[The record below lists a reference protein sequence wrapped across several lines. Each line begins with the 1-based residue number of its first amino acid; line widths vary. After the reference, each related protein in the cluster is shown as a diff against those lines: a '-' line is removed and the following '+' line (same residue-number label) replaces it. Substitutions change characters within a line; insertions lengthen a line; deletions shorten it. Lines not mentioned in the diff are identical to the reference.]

1 MLQEVHRR
9 RFEHEDRMRTLKLLS
24 MRLAAFFTLA
34 LLAGLIILVPLV
46 AFVPGFPDY
55 LASILGFCPTLTT
68 VLLLTIAV
76 CFAAATVGFKYI
88 AMEISHGPDN
98 TRQDRSFFLA
108 SEGLIA
114 DALSLAQGG
123 VGTNKNHPFYSDVT
137 EEGFVAHELR
147 EVGVRLFRDQKYTA
161 ALEFFLLAGE
171 KLNAR
176 SPRTDL
182 IDYDIERAR
191 NWADTGNCLASLEQ
205 YEVAFGPLE
214 NSLAIIENL
223 SDDLTCGTLSELL
236 DILAMIDSLASA
248 QGRDD
253 LTDRQRPVRERL
265 QRLLDEGLERLAER
279 RAQGIIADHWFRWP
293 GVQSTV
299 TRG

>member
-1 MLQEVHRR
+1 MIQEVHRR

-24 MRLAAFFTLA
+24 MRLAAFLTLA
-34 LLAGLIILVPLV
+34 LLVGLIILGPLV

-68 VLLLTIAV
+68 VLLLTVAV
-76 CFAAATVGFKYI
+76 CFAAATIGFKYI
-88 AMEISHGPDN
+88 ALEISHSPDN
-98 TRQDRSFFLA
+98 TRQDRSLFLA
-108 SEGLIA
+108 SEGFIA
-114 DALSLAQGG
+114 DGLSLAQGG

-191 NWADTGNCLASLEQ
+191 NWADTGNCLDKQ
-205 YEVAFGPLE
+205 QPPC
-214 NSLAIIENL
+214 
-223 SDDLTCGTLSELL
+223 D
-236 DILAMIDSLASA
+236 
-248 QGRDD
+248 
-253 LTDRQRPVRERL
+253 
-265 QRLLDEGLERLAER
+265 
-279 RAQGIIADHWFRWP
+279 
-293 GVQSTV
+293 
-299 TRG
+299 